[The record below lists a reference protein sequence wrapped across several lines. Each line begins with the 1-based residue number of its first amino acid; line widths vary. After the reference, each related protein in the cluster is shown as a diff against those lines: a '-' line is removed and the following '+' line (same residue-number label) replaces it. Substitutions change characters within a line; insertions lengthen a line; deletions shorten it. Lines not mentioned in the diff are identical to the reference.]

1 MIRAA
6 IVGCGLIGAKRAKSS
21 PGIQIVTFC
30 DLNESR
36 AKSLASQFPGADT
49 STDWKATVRR
59 PDIDLVFVATVHD
72 MLAPIAAEAA
82 AAGKHVLIEKPGA
95 RSKAELA
102 PVLEA
107 ARRTGALVRVGFNH
121 RYHRAF
127 RKAREIFDSG
137 ALGPMMFVR
146 ARYGHG
152 GRPGYDKEWRAVPEK
167 SGGGE
172 LVDQGM
178 HLIDLACWFLGDF
191 SEIRGFI
198 GTYFWDMPVED
209 NAFLL
214 LRTPGGQV
222 ASLHATWTEWK
233 NLFSFEIYG
242 RHAKM
247 EISGLGGSY
256 GTERLAL
263 YRMLPEMGPP
273 ETTIWE
279 YPMADDSWQQEVAEF
294 VEDIRLNRQ
303 PSPGLPDAEAAL
315 EIVETIYRESLR
327 DRHQ

>member
-6 IVGCGLIGAKRAKSS
+6 VVGCGLIGAKRIKASGS
-21 PGIQIVTFC
+21 EIQVVCCC
-30 DLNESR
+30 DVDAAR
-36 AKSLASQFPGADT
+36 AQALAATLPGAEA
-49 STDWKATVRR
+49 STDWQATVRR

-95 RSKAELA
+95 HCKSALA
-102 PVLEA
+102 PIREA
-107 ARRTGALVRVGFNH
+107 AEHTGALVRVGFNH

-137 ALGPMMFVR
+137 ALGPMMFLR
-146 ARYGHG
+146 GRYGHG
-152 GRPGYDKEWRAVPEK
+152 GRIGYDKEWRAVPEK

-178 HLIDLACWFLGDF
+178 HLIDLARWFLGDF
-191 SEIRGFI
+191 PVVQGMI
-198 GTYFWDMPVED
+198 GTFFWDMPVED

-214 LRTPGGQV
+214 LRTAGGQV

-242 RHAKM
+242 RDAKL

-256 GTERLAL
+256 GVERLTC

-273 ETTIWE
+273 DTTVWDF
-279 YPMADDSWQQEVAEF
+279 PQADDSWQAEVADF
-294 VEDIRLNRQ
+294 IEDIRLHRQ
-303 PSPGLPDAEAAL
+303 PSPGLAEAEAAWA
-315 EIVETIYRESLR
+315 IVEAVYREKT
-327 DRHQ
+327 

>member
-1 MIRAA
+1 MMRAA
-6 IVGCGLIGAKRAKSS
+6 VIGCGLIGARRAKAAKDIRVIS
-21 PGIQIVTFC
+21 FC
-30 DLNESR
+30 DVDASR
-36 AKSLASQFPGADT
+36 AAVLARTVPGAD
-49 STDWKATVRR
+49 SSADWRATVRR
-59 PDIDLVFVATVHD
+59 GDIDLVFVATTHD

-82 AAGKHVLIEKPGA
+82 AHGKHVLIEKPGA
-95 RSKAELA
+95 RRKAELVA
-102 PVLEA
+102 VRDA
-107 ARRTGALVRVGFNH
+107 AARTGALVRVGFNH

-127 RKAREIFDSG
+127 QKAREIFEAG
-137 ALGPMMFVR
+137 GLGEMMFVR
-146 ARYGHG
+146 GRYGHG
-152 GRPGYDKEWRAVPEK
+152 GRPGYDREWRAAPEK

-178 HLIDLACWFLGDF
+178 HLIDLARWFLGDF
-191 SEIRGFI
+191 REVRGFL

-214 LRTPGGQV
+214 LRTAGGQV

-242 RHAKM
+242 RNAKL

-256 GTERLAL
+256 GTERLAF

-279 YPMADDSWQQEVAEF
+279 YPAADDSWEREVAEF
-294 VEDIRLNRQ
+294 VEDIRVGRQ
-303 PSPGLPDAEAAL
+303 PSPGIAEAEAAL
-315 EIVETIYRESLR
+315 EIVETMYRESSK
-327 DRHQ
+327 